1 MNRLKKSLSILTAG
15 IVTAVLFAGCS
26 DSEKDILSSDLS
38 ESSQTEFQTE
48 SVNSVT
54 ETPQELS
61 SAPETTTVTTV
72 PPHISPVETVSYS
85 MASELG
91 QINEIL
97 NYDTNKTL
105 EEQNVSDI
113 TKGIIILLFR
123 NYWATE
129 KQRNKI
135 IAKQNYDRM
144 KLEEKKKEKYNT
156 DNIFI
161 NKHKNSSIDI
171 LENKQEK
178 SLVKIDDMKWYKK
191 IWRRIKNFFRK

>member
-1 MNRLKKSLSILTAG
+1 MVDSKYGIAYSEVLEILK
-15 IVTAVLFAGCS
+15 
-26 DSEKDILSSDLS
+26 
-38 ESSQTEFQTE
+38 
-48 SVNSVT
+48 
-54 ETPQELS
+54 
-61 SAPETTTVTTV
+61 
-72 PPHISPVETVSYS
+72 HIPIEDYNK
-85 MASELG
+85 
-91 QINEIL
+91 IPKNEIEL
-97 NYDTNKTL
+97 FETYANNDYTFNYDTNKTL

-135 IAKQNYDRM
+135 IANQNYDRM

>member
-1 MNRLKKSLSILTAG
+1 MVDSKYGIAYSEVLEILK
-15 IVTAVLFAGCS
+15 
-26 DSEKDILSSDLS
+26 
-38 ESSQTEFQTE
+38 
-48 SVNSVT
+48 
-54 ETPQELS
+54 
-61 SAPETTTVTTV
+61 
-72 PPHISPVETVSYS
+72 HIPIEDYNK
-85 MASELG
+85 
-91 QINEIL
+91 IPKNEIEL
-97 NYDTNKTL
+97 FETYANNDYTFNYDTKKTL

-135 IAKQNYDRM
+135 IAKQNYDRR

-161 NKHKNSSIDI
+161 NNHKNSSIDI